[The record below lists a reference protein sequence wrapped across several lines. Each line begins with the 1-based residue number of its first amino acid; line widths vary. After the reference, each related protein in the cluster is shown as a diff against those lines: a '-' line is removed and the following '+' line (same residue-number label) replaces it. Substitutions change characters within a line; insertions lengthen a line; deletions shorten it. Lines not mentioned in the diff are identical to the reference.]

1 MQDVARAVHVAARAY
16 GSLDA
21 ALALTPRQLG
31 AVVGLEHESRSRDL
45 TELFT
50 VQRVAQH
57 GEKKDADRLIKE
69 LNSVAR

>member
-21 ALALTPRQLG
+21 ALGLTPRQLG

-45 TELFT
+45 VEIFT
-50 VQRVAQH
+50 IHRVAQH
-57 GEKKDADRLIKE
+57 GEKKDADRLLKE
-69 LNSVAR
+69 LNSVAK

>member
-21 ALALTPRQLG
+21 ALGLTPRQLG
-31 AVVGLEHESRSRDL
+31 AVVGLEHEARSQDL
-45 TELFT
+45 TEAFT
-50 VQRVAQH
+50 VARVAQH

-69 LNSVAR
+69 LSNVAK